1 MSESSDAPHDMREFN
16 RELVEKFRE
25 TGGVGEFG
33 PVDFSRL
40 VLLTTTGRR
49 SGEPRTVPLGATR
62 DAGDD
67 LLLFASNQGA
77 PQHPDWFLNLRDD
90 PHVTVEI
97 TGLTWETDA
106 VVLDGDER
114 ADAYDRWIESAPHV
128 ADHEAKAGRA
138 IPMVRIPAS

>member
-1 MSESSDAPHDMREFN
+1 MSETSAPKDMREFN
-16 RELVEKFRE
+16 RNLVEKFRE
-25 TGGVGEFG
+25 TGGIGELG
-33 PVDFSRL
+33 PVDFGSL

-49 SGEPRTVPLGATR
+49 SGEPRTVPLGAAR

-67 LLLFASNQGA
+67 LLLFASNMGA
-77 PQHPDWFLNLRDD
+77 AQEPDWCRNLRDD

-106 VVLDGDER
+106 VILEGAER
-114 ADAYDRWIESAPHV
+114 DDAYRRWIEMAPHV
-128 ADHEAKAGRA
+128 AAHEEQAGRT